1 MMTRSTAVLA
11 LFACATLLQ
20 GTFAGRAQTK
30 AKPDDARMCATE
42 SGRGAVESCTRAI
55 ASRRFTRSDLAL
67 LHFRRAMLLREASD
81 LDGAIADLDAAIHLN
96 GDAIPMSADAFDLMI
111 VQRNAF
117 VLRGRTF
124 ADKNDYDHALAD
136 VAMLLKADGK
146 DIQALA
152 LRAGIF
158 VRQGACARA
167 IADFDAVIATDPK
180 AWDGYLGRAQCYAK
194 LGDRDRAVADY
205 RLALAVAVPESVK
218 SQVLS
223 ELQKLGAA
231 P

>member
-1 MMTRSTAVLA
+1 MMTRSTTVLA
-11 LFACATLLQ
+11 LLACATLLQ
-20 GTFAGRAQTK
+20 GASAGRAQTK
-30 AKPDDARMCATE
+30 AKPDDARICATE
-42 SGRGAVESCTRAI
+42 SDRGAVESCTRAI
-55 ASRRFTRSDLAL
+55 ASRRFTRGELAL

-81 LDGAIADLDAAIHLN
+81 LDGALADLTAAIHLN

-111 VQRNAF
+111 SQRNAY

-136 VAMLLKADGK
+136 VDVLLKADAK
-146 DIQALA
+146 DMRALA

-158 VRQGACARA
+158 TRQGACARA
-167 IADFDAVIATDPK
+167 IADLDAIIAIDPK

-194 LGDRDRAVADY
+194 LGERDRAVADY
-205 RLALAVAVPESVK
+205 RLALTGGLPEPIK
-218 SQVLS
+218 SQVIS